1 MRRIGIDAT
10 RRPGRVFVSIYSVL
24 HGPRRCR
31 SYSQAARVLGLRN
44 IDVELGASVKVM
56 IQIDSM
62 MSSRSA
68 IQEFNCLIEHWR
80 NIETILLE
88 YLHGIV
94 DRHLWPDQ
102 NLRLLILLSNNCV
115 VQTISHLAVLQVDS
129 QHVLIDFIIAAVA

>member
-1 MRRIGIDAT
+1 M
-10 RRPGRVFVSIYSVL
+10 
-24 HGPRRCR
+24 
-31 SYSQAARVLGLRN
+31 LGLRN

-102 NLRLLILLSNNCV
+102 NLRLLVLLSNNCV